1 MKESVTKRMDAIV
14 CQSYNLLCKKIVD
27 GNLSIGNEGT
37 LQLMFGLMLSDVAR
51 LYQYG
56 ANDHFT
62 ITMEKEV
69 ENINTWKSKGD
80 ARIDIFL
87 TFFDG
92 VDTCRAAIELKF
104 LPKDKN
110 EAVTDNRFYILGD
123 IENLEAYR
131 QLVPANL
138 GYLLVFTTN
147 ISYTQDGNSY
157 VPLGNGEKPVTGD
170 IVSRDRETEIRI
182 HLDGRY
188 KLQWDKYDGERY
200 FLLLKV

>member
-1 MKESVTKRMDAIV
+1 M
-14 CQSYNLLCKKIVD
+14 
-27 GNLSIGNEGT
+27 
-37 LQLMFGLMLSDVAR
+37 
-51 LYQYG
+51 
-56 ANDHFT
+56 
-62 ITMEKEV
+62 
-69 ENINTWKSKGD
+69 
-80 ARIDIFL
+80 
-87 TFFDG
+87 
-92 VDTCRAAIELKF
+92 KF